1 VRRNV
6 TLARAALVV
15 FAVGLLAGF
24 LLRRIGGGN
33 QGHVASPPPP
43 AGKVTV

>member
-6 TLARAALVV
+6 GLARAALVV

-24 LLRRIGGGN
+24 LLGRIGGGN
-33 QGHVASPPPP
+33 RE
-43 AGKVTV
+43 